1 MGSGVK
7 CAKFRCILKY
17 TQYNFLNA
25 ADTNKGSTTL
35 RIVIKIK
42 DKSLTSSLRSKV
54 TWDLVTS
61 VTWDYI
67 IPFTQFSIQS
77 VAVINTVYSLF
88 KKILLLI
95 LWPLNQSF
103 DTKGEVRCQIWH
115 TVKRYFW

>member
-54 TWDLVTS
+54 TWD
-61 VTWDYI
+61 YI

-103 DTKGEVRCQIWH
+103 DTKGEVRGQIWH